1 LRARPEAR
9 QQQQSLQVPIIDPHC
24 GCFYI
29 CFTLFVS
36 RSCTR
41 FFSAGRRPSC
51 LPACPVRP
59 PDSSSLPVVCCLAT
73 EINLK
78 KPRALTDV
86 RRGGDAQYLSTPQF
100 FPPPPSS
107 QPAFPTPPSSQP
119 AAPFIDRERSLSARP
134 PTRRAEHLAAA
145 AARLACRSR
154 QEAAARPA
162 IYIYLLYLSL
172 CGAYDRTELRCHL

>member
-1 LRARPEAR
+1 MRARPEAR

-59 PDSSSLPVVCCLAT
+59 PDSSSLPVACCLAT

-86 RRGGDAQYLSTPQF
+86 RRGWRRPILVNSSMF
-100 FPPPPSS
+100 FPLL
-107 QPAFPTPPSSQP
+107 P
-119 AAPFIDRERSLSARP
+119 AASQLLLSLIASARFQP
-134 PTRRAEHLAAA
+134 DLQTVEQSTLLLLLLGLPAAQGRKRRRDRLSIFIYCISLCAERMTEQSCA
-145 AARLACRSR
+145 
-154 QEAAARPA
+154 A
-162 IYIYLLYLSL
+162 IYNWSWKS
-172 CGAYDRTELRCHL
+172 R